1 MKRRRSKSKAPA
13 RAPLITPQRVGALV
27 LLALGLWTVSGFASR
42 MLVAHRLNVEAQML
56 SRENQQLVRQ
66 NGDLGQQL
74 QAVSQPDGAEE
85 QARLHDYVRPDE
97 KVYVMAAPSPSPAT
111 TPSPG
116 SSATAPDAS
125 HRLTSGEAKH
135 RSLWDALWA
144 AITSPFRG

>member
-1 MKRRRSKSKAPA
+1 
-13 RAPLITPQRVGALV
+13 
-27 LLALGLWTVSGFASR
+27 

-56 SRENQQLVRQ
+56 SRENQQMVRQ

-74 QAVSQPDGAEE
+74 QAVSQLDGAEE

-97 KVYVMAAPSPSPAT
+97 KVYVMAAPSPSPAA
-111 TPSPG
+111 TPSAG

-125 HRLTSGEAKH
+125 HRLAKGEAKH